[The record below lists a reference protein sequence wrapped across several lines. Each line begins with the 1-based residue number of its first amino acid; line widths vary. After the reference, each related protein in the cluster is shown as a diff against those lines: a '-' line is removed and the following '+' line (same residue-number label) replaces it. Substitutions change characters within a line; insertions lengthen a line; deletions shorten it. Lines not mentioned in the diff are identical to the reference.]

1 MQIHRGQYQT
11 IGGSWSTS
19 RHSGQL
25 VSGNEI
31 EYFLIMSMSEI
42 LEELPRLGRLER
54 ARVWQRLEEIEME
67 SVEETPEVLE
77 AIDAGRCS
85 IRMGQENSIEHARNL
100 IAQWI
105 TKSS

>member
-1 MQIHRGQYQT
+1 
-11 IGGSWSTS
+11 
-19 RHSGQL
+19 
-25 VSGNEI
+25 
-31 EYFLIMSMSEI
+31 MSMSEI

-67 SVEETPEVLE
+67 SVEETPEMLE
-77 AIDAGRCS
+77 AIDAGRRS

>member
-1 MQIHRGQYQT
+1 
-11 IGGSWSTS
+11 
-19 RHSGQL
+19 
-25 VSGNEI
+25 
-31 EYFLIMSMSEI
+31 MSMSEI

-67 SVEETPEVLE
+67 SVEETPEMLE

-85 IRMGQENSIEHARNL
+85 LRMGQENSIEHARNL

>member
-19 RHSGQL
+19 RHPGQL

-67 SVEETPEVLE
+67 SVEETPEMLE

>member
-1 MQIHRGQYQT
+1 
-11 IGGSWSTS
+11 
-19 RHSGQL
+19 
-25 VSGNEI
+25 
-31 EYFLIMSMSEI
+31 MSMSEI

-67 SVEETPEVLE
+67 SVEETPEMLE

-85 IRMGQENSIEHARNL
+85 IRTGQENSIEHARNL
-100 IAQWI
+100 ISQWI